1 MTVTDSRI
9 IDASAKAATLIEA
22 LPWLNRFHGQTV
34 VIKYG
39 GHAMA
44 DEELR
49 LAFAQDLVFLRYAGL
64 RPVVVHGGGPQ
75 ITAQLDRLGV
85 ESSFTAGLRVTTPE
99 AMEVVRMVLSG
110 TVNKDIVGL
119 INRHGPFAVGTTFTM
134 TPPGDEPIR
143 MRLVEIEPG
152 TSFTDEMDAGD
163 FVVRTEHR
171 LEPAAG
177 GLTRIVYRTQITGE
191 AAGHIGPELGPQI
204 TADFPEVVAAL
215 AGRAEG

>member
-1 MTVTDSRI
+1 
-9 IDASAKAATLIEA
+9 
-22 LPWLNRFHGQTV
+22 
-34 VIKYG
+34 
-39 GHAMA
+39 
-44 DEELR
+44 
-49 LAFAQDLVFLRYAGL
+49 
-64 RPVVVHGGGPQ
+64 
-75 ITAQLDRLGV
+75 
-85 ESSFTAGLRVTTPE
+85 
-99 AMEVVRMVLSG
+99 
-110 TVNKDIVGL
+110 
-119 INRHGPFAVGTTFTM
+119 M

-171 LEPAAG
+171 LEPAVG

-191 AAGHIGPELGPQI
+191 AAGHVGPEVGPQI

>member
-1 MTVTDSRI
+1 MWEYEYSLETSADRGALWRHWADMAAWPQWNDGIAT
-9 IDASAKAATLIEA
+9 ID
-22 LPWLNRFHGQTV
+22 V
-34 VIKYG
+34 
-39 GHAMA
+39 
-44 DEELR
+44 D
-49 LAFAQDLVFLRYAGL
+49 
-64 RPVVVHGGGPQ
+64 
-75 ITAQLDRLGV
+75 
-85 ESSFTAGLRVTTPE
+85 
-99 AMEVVRMVLSG
+99 
-110 TVNKDIVGL
+110 
-119 INRHGPFAVGTTFTM
+119 GPFAVGTTFIM
-134 TPPGDEPIR
+134 TPPGDGPIR

-191 AAGHIGPELGPQI
+191 AAGHVGPELGPQI